1 MITSMD
7 HLTLVG
13 PKSAAKELLAAVQ
26 NLGVLHV
33 DPLEREELGQF
44 QLDDVDTNLK
54 DRWDSLAT
62 RSNSLMD
69 MLNVDALAT
78 TGAKLGSNDIDSLE
92 TELAGIAEQVESQ
105 VATRAEIKDELD
117 VIKTYLRPFRDL
129 APNLGRFDDSR
140 YLQGSAFSV
149 ATDEAYA
156 ELEAAI
162 AEEMPERVVLAA
174 KPSDAGYL
182 VTAAISKNDHADFAR
197 ILGRVGLAEMSL
209 PGQYAEQGTAK
220 AVHMMEERSQSLP
233 KKLEE
238 TEAELASL
246 SQQHGAT
253 LKAVSDESS
262 NQQSRYTTMSDLA
275 ASKYGFAL
283 QGWLP
288 TAEAETAVASLNKQ
302 FPDVVVETRHADEH
316 HDHNVPVTFSNP
328 KWMQPFEGLL
338 GLFAPPKYGSFDP
351 TWTLAI
357 FFPFFFGLV
366 VGDIGFG
373 LMFLLI
379 GLWMRARGLAGKA
392 LSLGPLGVTIQPKAL
407 AAVTAVMF
415 WCAAWSILFGFLY
428 GEFFGNFLEKW
439 PESKPI
445 FYALHHGDEHAAGP
459 VVDGHTV
466 EVDSHGVDSHGVA
479 VDSHATDSHGAEVD
493 THAVATD
500 SHGAE
505 VDSHG
510 AAVDS
515 HGAADSHGDDHG
527 ASHGPNGFIPI
538 LLHRVTDTT
547 PILLLSILFG
557 ILQVLGGWLIRTY
570 YGIRHGDKMH
580 TWEGIGMFAGLSALI
595 VFAWA
600 YLTGNASALTNIIS
614 IIGIVI
620 FIFSVIMAQFPL
632 MIIELVSN
640 SGAILSYL
648 RLFAVG
654 LSAALVANLATDLG
668 FAISGSLPIIG
679 PIIGIIVA
687 LAVHLLAITLT
698 IIGHTLQP
706 LRLHYVEFFTKFG
719 FYDAN
724 GPKYNPFRLL
734 GGK

>member
-13 PKSAAKELLAAVQ
+13 PKSSAKELLAAVQ

-54 DRWDSLAT
+54 NRWDSLAN

-69 MLNVDALAT
+69 MLGVDSLAT
-78 TGAKLGSNDIDSLE
+78 KGAKLGSNDVDSLE
-92 TELAGIAEQVESQ
+92 AELAGIAEQVESQ
-105 VATRAEIKDELD
+105 VATRAEVKDELD

-140 YLQGSAFSV
+140 YLQGTAFSV

-174 KPSDAGYL
+174 KPSDSGYL
-182 VTAAISKNDHADFAR
+182 VTAAISKNDHEAFIR
-197 ILGRVGLAEMSL
+197 ILGRLGLAEMSL
-209 PGQYAEQGTAK
+209 PGQYAEHDTAK
-220 AVHMMEERSQSLP
+220 AVHIMEERSQSLP

-253 LKAVSDESS
+253 LKAISDESS
-262 NQQSRYTTMSDLA
+262 NQQSRYSTMSDLA

-288 TAEAETAVASLNKQ
+288 TVEADAAVASLNKQ
-302 FPDVVVETRHADEH
+302 FPDVVVETRRADEH

-373 LMFLLI
+373 LLFLFI
-379 GLWMRARGLAGKA
+379 GLAMRARGLAGKA
-392 LSLGPLGVTIQPKAL
+392 MSLGPLGVTIQPKAL
-407 AAVTAVMF
+407 GAVTAVMF
-415 WCAAWSILFGFLY
+415 WCAGWSILFGFLY
-428 GEFFGNFLEKW
+428 GEFFGNFLEYW
-439 PESKPI
+439 PENKPI
-445 FYALHHGDEHAAGP
+445 FYYESHYESDYSSEQSGDY
-459 VVDGHTV
+459 
-466 EVDSHGVDSHGVA
+466 A
-479 VDSHATDSHGAEVD
+479 VDSAVSTLGETDSHSADAYGTDSHGSDAY
-493 THAVATD
+493 
-500 SHGAE
+500 G
-505 VDSHG
+505 
-510 AAVDS
+510 
-515 HGAADSHGDDHG
+515 ADSHGDEHG
-527 ASHGPNGFIPI
+527 AAGFIPI
-538 LLHRVTDTT
+538 ILHRVTDTT

-557 ILQVLGGWLIRTY
+557 VLQVLGGWLIRTY
-570 YGIRHGDKMH
+570 YGFRHGDKKH
-580 TWEGIGMFAGLSALI
+580 TWEGIGMFFGLLAL
-595 VFAWA
+595 VVAVWA
-600 YLTGNASALTNIIS
+600 NQTGNTSSITNIIA
-614 IIGIVI
+614 ITGGVI
-620 FIFSVIMAQFPL
+620 FMFSVFMAGMPIML
-632 MIIELVSN
+632 VELVSN
-640 SGAILSYL
+640 GGAILSYL

-654 LSAALVANLATDLG
+654 LSAALVANLATQLG

-679 PIIGIIVA
+679 PILGVLVA
-687 LAVHLLAITLT
+687 LVVHLLAITLT

>member
-13 PKSAAKELLAAVQ
+13 PKSSAKELLAAVQ

-44 QLDDVDTNLK
+44 ELDDVDTNLK
-54 DRWDSLAT
+54 DRWDSLAN
-62 RSNSLMD
+62 RSTSLLD
-69 MLNVDALAT
+69 MLNVDGLAVKS
-78 TGAKLGSNDIDSLE
+78 AKLSSNDIDSLE
-92 TELAGIAEQVESQ
+92 AELAGIAEQVEGQ
-105 VATRAEIKDELD
+105 VATRAEINDELD

-129 APNLGRFDDSR
+129 APNLGRFDNSR

-162 AEEMPERVVLAA
+162 AEEMPEKVILAA

-182 VTAAISKNDHADFAR
+182 VTAAISKNDHEEFTR
-197 ILGRVGLAEMSL
+197 ILGRLGLAEMSL
-209 PGQYAEQGTAK
+209 PGKYAEQGTAK

-238 TEAELASL
+238 TEAELSSL

-253 LKAVSDESS
+253 LTAISDEAT
-262 NQQSRYTTMSDLA
+262 NQQSRYDTMSDLA

-288 TAEAETAVASLNKQ
+288 TNEAEAAVASLNKQ
-302 FPDVVVETRHADEH
+302 FPDVVVETRNADEH

-373 LMFLLI
+373 LMFLFI
-379 GLWMRARGLAGKA
+379 GLAMRARGLAGKA

-415 WCAAWSILFGFLY
+415 WCAGWSILFGFLY

-445 FYALHHGDEHAAGP
+445 FYALHHGEEHAAGP
-459 VVDGHTV
+459 VVDGHAV
-466 EVDSHGVDSHGVA
+466 EIDTHGATDGHGTDTHA
-479 VDSHATDSHGAEVD
+479 TDSHATDSHSAEAGA
-493 THAVATD
+493 
-500 SHGAE
+500 
-505 VDSHG
+505 
-510 AAVDS
+510 
-515 HGAADSHGDDHG
+515 HGDDHG
-527 ASHGPNGFIPI
+527 AGHGDAHGDEHGAGHAPNGFIPI

-557 ILQVLGGWLIRTY
+557 ILQVLGGWLIRVY
-570 YGIRHGDKMH
+570 YGVRHGDKMH

-600 YLTGNASALTNIIS
+600 FLTGNTSALTTSIS
-614 IIGIVI
+614 IVGIVI

-724 GPKYNPFRLL
+724 GPKFNPFRLL

>member
-33 DPLEREELGQF
+33 NPVESEELGQY

-54 DRWDSLAT
+54 DRWDVLAT
-62 RSNSLMD
+62 RSNSLLD
-69 MLNVDALAT
+69 MLAVDKMVVA
-78 TGAKLGSNDIDSLE
+78 GAKLGSNDVDSLE
-92 TELAGIAEQVESQ
+92 TELAGIAQQVETQ

-129 APNLGRFDDSR
+129 APNLGRFDNSR

-149 ATDEAYA
+149 ASDEAYA

-162 AEEMPERVVLAA
+162 AEELPDRVILAS
-174 KPSDAGYL
+174 KPSDAGHL
-182 VTAAISKNDHADFAR
+182 VTAAITKGDHEAFTR
-197 ILGRVGLAEMSL
+197 ILGRLGLAEMSL
-209 PGQYAEQGTAK
+209 PAPYAEQGTAK

-238 TEAELASL
+238 TEAELAGL
-246 SQQHGAT
+246 ANQHGAT
-253 LKAVSDESS
+253 LKAVSDEAT
-262 NQQSRYTTMSDLA
+262 NQQSRYGTMSDLA

-288 TAEAETAVASLNKQ
+288 TGEADAAVASLNKQ

-373 LMFLLI
+373 LMFLFI
-379 GLWMRARGLAGKA
+379 GLAMRARGLAGKA

-415 WCAAWSILFGFLY
+415 WCAGWSILFGFLY

-439 PESKPI
+439 PENKPI
-445 FYALHHGDEHAAGP
+445 FYALHHGEEHAAGP

-466 EVDSHGVDSHGVA
+466 EVDTHG
-479 VDSHATDSHGAEVD
+479 ATDSHGAVD
-493 THAVATD
+493 SHSAAD
-500 SHGAE
+500 SHGVE

-515 HGAADSHGDDHG
+515 HGAAVDSHGAAVDSHGDGHGDAHG
-527 ASHGPNGFIPI
+527 AGHGPNGFIPI

-570 YGIRHGDKMH
+570 YGIRHGDSMH
-580 TWEGIGMFAGLSALI
+580 TWEGIGMFSGLSALI

-600 YLTGNASALTNIIS
+600 FLSGNTSALTNSFAIV
-614 IIGIVI
+614 GIVI
-620 FIFSVIMAQFPL
+620 FIFSVIMAKFPL

-679 PIIGIIVA
+679 PIVGIIVA

>member
-44 QLDDVDTNLK
+44 QLDDVDSKLK
-54 DRWDSLAT
+54 DRWDSLAS
-62 RSNSLMD
+62 RSTSLLD
-69 MLNVDALAT
+69 VLAIDKLAVA
-78 TGAKLGSNDIDSLE
+78 GAKLGSSDVDSLE
-92 TELAGIAEQVESQ
+92 AELAGIAEQVETQ
-105 VATRAEIKDELD
+105 VATRAEINDELD

-129 APNLGRFDDSR
+129 APNLGRFDNSR

-149 ATDEAYA
+149 PSDEAYA

-162 AEEMPERVVLAA
+162 AEELPDRVILAS

-182 VTAAISKNDHADFAR
+182 VTAAITKGDHEAFSR
-197 ILGRVGLAEMSL
+197 ILGRVGLAELSL
-209 PGQYAEQGTAK
+209 PKPYAEHGTAK

-238 TEAELASL
+238 AESELASL
-246 SQQHGAT
+246 ANQHGAT
-253 LKAVSDESS
+253 LKAVSDEAT
-262 NQQSRYTTMSDLA
+262 NQQSRYGTMSDLA
-275 ASKYGFAL
+275 ASKYSFAL

-288 TAEAETAVASLNKQ
+288 TKEADAAVASLNKQ
-302 FPDVVVETRHADEH
+302 FPDVVVETRRADEH
-316 HDHNVPVTFSNP
+316 HDQNVPVTYSNP

-338 GLFAPPKYGSFDP
+338 SLFAPPKYGSFDP

-373 LMFLLI
+373 LMFLFI
-379 GLWMRARGLAGKA
+379 GLAMRARGLAGKA
-392 LSLGPLGVTIQPKAL
+392 MSLGPLGVTIQPKAL
-407 AAVTAVMF
+407 ASVTAVMF
-415 WCAAWSILFGFLY
+415 WCAGWSILFGFLY

-439 PESKPI
+439 PENKPI
-445 FYALHHGDEHAAGP
+445 FYALHHGEEHAAGP
-459 VVDGHTV
+459 VVDGHVV
-466 EVDSHGVDSHGVA
+466 EVDMHGA
-479 VDSHATDSHGAEVD
+479 TDSHATDAD
-493 THAVATD
+493 THATDTHAAETD
-500 SHGAE
+500 SHGAA

-515 HGAADSHGDDHG
+515 HGAAVDSHGDEHG
-527 ASHGPNGFIPI
+527 AEHGPNGFIPI

-557 ILQVLGGWLIRTY
+557 VLQVLGGWLIRTY
-570 YGIRHGDKMH
+570 YGFRHGDKKH
-580 TWEGIGMFAGLSALI
+580 TWEGIGMFCGLLAL
-595 VFAWA
+595 VVAVWA
-600 YLTGNASALTNIIS
+600 NQTGNTGPVTNIIA
-614 IIGIVI
+614 IVGGVI
-620 FIFSVIMAQFPL
+620 FMFSVIMAGMPI
-632 MIIELVSN
+632 MIVELVSN
-640 SGAILSYL
+640 GGAILSYL

-679 PIIGIIVA
+679 PIIGILVA
-687 LAVHLLAITLT
+687 LVVHLLAITLT